1 MIRRSIVLAVALLLT
16 LAAAPA
22 TLADEHGTSRPLTG
36 TMTGVMNFVPGGA
49 SCPMYTV
56 PEGGGTVSHLGMV
69 WSHWSHCM
77 PTHADGHMV
86 MTAANG
92 DQLFGEYTVP
102 DIPFW
107 VTITG
112 GTGRFAGASG
122 GFLWSV
128 RFWGD
133 VDPTTGMPINPW
145 HFEGSLEGTIS
156 Y

>member
-1 MIRRSIVLAVALLLT
+1 MIRRSIALAAAFLLT

-22 TLADEHGTSRPLTG
+22 ALADEHGTNRPITG
-36 TMTGVMNFVPGGA
+36 TMTGVMNFVPGDA
-49 SCPMYTV
+49 SCPVYTV
-56 PEGGGTVSHLGMV
+56 PDGGGTVGHLGRV

-77 PTHADGHMV
+77 PTHADGHVV

-102 DIPFW
+102 QIPFW

-112 GTGRFAGASG
+112 GTGRFADASG

-128 RFWGD
+128 RFWGP
-133 VDPTTGMPINPW
+133 VDLTTGMPINPW
-145 HFEGSLEGTIS
+145 HFEGRLEGTIS